1 LDIDDNSTL
10 MNEAASRPD
19 RLRVLILTKVF
30 PNALQ
35 PLAAA
40 FNRQQFAALARMAD
54 VQVVAPI
61 QWFPGATRLG
71 NRTEA
76 GRLASLPASETVDGL
91 LVHHPR
97 VFHLPRLDYSFAP
110 GLYVASLLPLL
121 RRLRS
126 HFDVVLGSFIYPDA
140 LAATWMARLL
150 RAPAVMMALGS
161 DVNVLTSIPGV
172 RTMLRW
178 TFPRASRVVTVSRD
192 LAAKVT
198 ELGCPADRVV
208 MVPNGVDRSLFQ
220 PRDRAGA
227 RQGLGQPD
235 GGKWIVYVGRLE
247 PAKGIDELL
256 AAFSRLPD
264 PSLKLA
270 LVGDGSLRARCQ
282 QAAAADARIL
292 VPGGRPL
299 GEVGRWMAAAD
310 VVTLPSWREGTP
322 NVILEALA
330 SGRPVVATRVGG
342 IPDVVERPGMDA
354 LLGELVPPR
363 DAAALTSALARVLGR
378 DHDPGAIAAAGPIS
392 WDESAR
398 QLHAVLETA
407 VREPPP

>member
-1 LDIDDNSTL
+1 
-10 MNEAASRPD
+10 MNEAPSSSS

-40 FNRQQFAALARMAD
+40 FNRQQFAALAQLAD
-54 VQVVAPI
+54 VEVVAPI
-61 QWFPGATRLG
+61 QWFPGAALLG
-71 NRTEA
+71 NRIEA
-76 GRLASLPASETVDGL
+76 GRLASLPDTETIDGL

-97 VFHLPRLDYSFAP
+97 VFHLPRVDYSFAA
-110 GLYVASLLPLL
+110 GFYVASLMPLL

-126 HFDVVLGSFIYPDA
+126 RFDVVLGSFIYPDA

-161 DVNVLTSIPGV
+161 DVNVLTDIPGV
-172 RTMLRW
+172 RTMLRL

-198 ELGCPADRVV
+198 DLGAPAQRVV

-220 PRDRAGA
+220 PRNRAEA
-227 RQGLGQPD
+227 RQALGHPPE
-235 GGKWIVYVGRLE
+235 GKWIVYVGRLE

-256 AAFSRLPD
+256 AAFSRLARPD
-264 PSLKLA
+264 LRMA

-282 QAAAADARIL
+282 QAAAADPRIL

-342 IPDVVERPGMDA
+342 IPDVVERSGLDGLM
-354 LLGELVPPR
+354 GELVAPR
-363 DAAALTSALARVLGR
+363 DAGALTMALARVLDR
-378 DHDPGAIAAAGPIS
+378 DHDPQAIAAAGPIS
-392 WDESAR
+392 WTESAR
-398 QLHAVLETA
+398 QLHAVLEAA

>member
-1 LDIDDNSTL
+1 
-10 MNEAASRPD
+10 MNRPASQ

-40 FNRQQFAALARMAD
+40 FNRQQFAALARLAD
-54 VQVVAPI
+54 VEVLAPI

-76 GRLASLPASETVDGL
+76 GRLASLPDTETIDGL
-91 LVHHPR
+91 LVRHPR
-97 VFHLPRLDYSFAP
+97 VFHLPRVDYSFAP
-110 GLYVASLLPLL
+110 GFYLASLLPLV

-126 HFDVVLGSFIYPDA
+126 RFDVVLGSFIYPDA

-150 RAPAVMMALGS
+150 GAPSVMMALGS
-161 DVNVLTSIPGV
+161 DVNVLTHIPGV

-192 LAAKVT
+192 LADRVT
-198 ELGCPADRVV
+198 ALGCPAGRVV
-208 MVPNGVDRSLFQ
+208 MVPNGVDRALFQ
-220 PRDRAGA
+220 PRDRGQA
-227 RQGLGQPD
+227 RLALGQAPE
-235 GGKWIVYVGRLE
+235 GKWIVYVGRLE
-247 PAKGIDELL
+247 PAKGVNELL
-256 AAFSRLPD
+256 AAFARLTQPQ
-264 PSLKLA
+264 LKLA
-270 LVGDGSLRARCQ
+270 LVGEGSLRAQCQ
-282 QAAAADARIL
+282 QAAAADPRIL

-299 GEVGRWMAAAD
+299 DEVGRWMAAAD
-310 VVTLPSWREGTP
+310 LVTLPSWREGTP

-342 IPDVVERPGMDA
+342 IPDVVERSGLDG

-363 DAAALTSALARVLGR
+363 DEGALTAALVRVLDR
-378 DHDPGAIAAAGPIS
+378 HNDAQAIAAGGPIS

-398 QLHAVLETA
+398 QLHAVLEAA

>member
-1 LDIDDNSTL
+1 
-10 MNEAASRPD
+10 
-19 RLRVLILTKVF
+19 
-30 PNALQ
+30 
-35 PLAAA
+35 
-40 FNRQQFAALARMAD
+40 
-54 VQVVAPI
+54 
-61 QWFPGATRLG
+61 
-71 NRTEA
+71 
-76 GRLASLPASETVDGL
+76 
-91 LVHHPR
+91 
-97 VFHLPRLDYSFAP
+97 
-110 GLYVASLLPLL
+110 
-121 RRLRS
+121 
-126 HFDVVLGSFIYPDA
+126 
-140 LAATWMARLL
+140 
-150 RAPAVMMALGS
+150 
-161 DVNVLTSIPGV
+161 
-172 RTMLRW
+172 
-178 TFPRASRVVTVSRD
+178 
-192 LAAKVT
+192 
-198 ELGCPADRVV
+198 

-227 RQGLGQPD
+227 RQALGQPAD
-235 GGKWIVYVGRLE
+235 GKWIVYVGRLE
-247 PAKGIDELL
+247 AAKGIDELL

-342 IPDVVERPGMDA
+342 IPDVVERPGLASKDC

-363 DAAALTSALARVLGR
+363 DAAALTAALARVLGR
-378 DHDPGAIAAAGPIS
+378 DHDPAAIAAAGPIS